1 MDPVVSALTS
11 EERTLLKLRALYR
24 QYGYAQYRMS
34 KFEEYDLYAGN
45 KDFLVSENVLTFT
58 DLNGK
63 LMALKPDVTLSIV
76 RGSPDRTDSVRKVFY
91 NENVYRTAGSS
102 RAFREIPQTGLECI
116 GPIDDYCILEVLL
129 LAAESLRRI
138 SDRCVLEISQLDI
151 LGALTEGLG
160 VPEETRRKLLKCI
173 GAKNLHELRAL
184 CREAG
189 AEAEK
194 AQQLEKL
201 AAAGGCPEEVLP
213 LLRALPCPKG
223 AVKQLE
229 ALAEGFRAAGLEDM
243 LRIDFSVVNDMQYY
257 NGIVF
262 RGFVY
267 GVPAGVLSG
276 GQYDRLMRKMGRS
289 AGAIG
294 FAVYLDELERIVP
307 EDTTPDAD
315 VLLLYDEGV
324 SPARVCR
331 ETRALTAAGKTVM
344 AQQREPD
351 RGVFGEVRRLTE
363 KEDRD
368 A

>member
-1 MDPVVSALTS
+1 MDPVTSALTS
-11 EERTLLKLRALYR
+11 EERTLLKLRSLYR
-24 QYGYAQYRMS
+24 QYGYSQYRMS

-91 NENVYRTAGSS
+91 NENVYRTAGST

-116 GPIDDYCILEVLL
+116 GPIDNYCILEVLL
-129 LAAESLRRI
+129 LAAESLKRV
-138 SDRCVLEISQLDI
+138 SDRSVLEISQLDI
-151 LGALTEGLG
+151 IAALTDGLG
-160 VPEETRRKLLKCI
+160 VTEECRRQLLKCI
-173 GAKNLHELRAL
+173 GAKNLHELRAI
-184 CREAG
+184 CRESGADPEK
-189 AEAEK
+189 AEALE
-194 AQQLEKL
+194 QLT
-201 AAAGGCPEEVLP
+201 AVGGKPEEVLP
-213 LLRALPCPKG
+213 LLRALPCP
-223 AVKQLE
+223 APAAAQLE
-229 ALAEGFRAAGLEDM
+229 ALSEGFRAAGLEEM

-267 GVPAGVLSG
+267 GVPVSVLSG

-294 FAVYLDELERIVP
+294 FAVYLDELERVVP
-307 EDTTPDAD
+307 EDSAPDAD
-315 VLLLYDEGV
+315 VLLLYDGSV
-324 SPARVCR
+324 SPARICL
-331 ETRALTAAGKTVM
+331 ETRSLAAQGKTVM
-344 AQQREPD
+344 AQRQPPEH
-351 RGVFGEVRRLTE
+351 GVFGEVRRLTGE
-363 KEDRD
+363 EEQN

>member
-1 MDPVVSALTS
+1 MARLRNACPAEPIGLGAGLPSRCHLTS
-11 EERTLLKLRALYR
+11 ESADLCDRPFFVRPALGVGR
-24 QYGYAQYRMS
+24 SADRP
-34 KFEEYDLYAGN
+34 AG
-45 KDFLVSENVLTFT
+45 
-58 DLNGK
+58 
-63 LMALKPDVTLSIV
+63 
-76 RGSPDRTDSVRKVFY
+76 R
-91 NENVYRTAGSS
+91 
-102 RAFREIPQTGLECI
+102 I
-116 GPIDDYCILEVLL
+116 GP
-129 LAAESLRRI
+129 
-138 SDRCVLEISQLDI
+138 
-151 LGALTEGLG
+151 
-160 VPEETRRKLLKCI
+160 PEETRRKLLKCI

-189 AEAEK
+189 AKAEK

-213 LLRALPCPKG
+213 LLRALPCPRA

-315 VLLLYDEGV
+315 VLLLYDESV
-324 SPARVCR
+324 SPARICR

-351 RGVFGEVRRLTE
+351 RGVFGQVRRLTE